1 MEIKLADE
9 PREMLLVYDQQC
21 PVCHAYCGMIQP
33 RESAGV
39 LRLVDARDPSEI
51 MDEVTAKGLDIDQ
64 GMVLRVGNVL
74 YYGADAIRALSLVSR
89 PTGVFNRLNSVIFRS
104 KTRSRTLYPVLR
116 LFRNLLLKALRKT
129 KINNLG
135 IPRNE
140 RF

>member
-21 PVCHAYCGMIQP
+21 PVCHAYCRMIQP

-116 LFRNLLLKALRKT
+116 FFRNLLLKVLGKT